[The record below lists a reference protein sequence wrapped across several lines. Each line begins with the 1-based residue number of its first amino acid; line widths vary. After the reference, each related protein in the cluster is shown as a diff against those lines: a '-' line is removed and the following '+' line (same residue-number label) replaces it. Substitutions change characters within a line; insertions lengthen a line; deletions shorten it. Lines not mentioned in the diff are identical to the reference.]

1 MLLVITGHN
10 HYTGCQVGGFASIII
25 NISIVVIT
33 ILIKTI
39 KTLSTVCK
47 MLLTE
52 LSLG

>member
-1 MLLVITGHN
+1 MLLLINGQYY
-10 HYTGCQVGGFASIII
+10 YTGCLVGGFASIVI
-25 NISIVVIT
+25 ISIVVIT

-39 KTLSTVCK
+39 KTLSTVSE